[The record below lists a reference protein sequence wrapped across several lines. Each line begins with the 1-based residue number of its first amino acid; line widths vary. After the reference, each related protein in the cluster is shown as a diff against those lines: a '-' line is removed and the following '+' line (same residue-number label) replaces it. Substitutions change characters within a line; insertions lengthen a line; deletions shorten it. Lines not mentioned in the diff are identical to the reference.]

1 MDKEDFLLKQI
12 DEFREKAKQL
22 QALLVTK
29 EDKVQELQNIVDERE
44 EGCKEAFC
52 FARKVHETQ
61 MKEKK
66 KQKNCS
72 MF

>member
-29 EDKVQELQNIVDERE
+29 RRQSAGITEYR
-44 EGCKEAFC
+44 
-52 FARKVHETQ
+52 R
-61 MKEKK
+61 
-66 KQKNCS
+66 
-72 MF
+72 